1 MHASIFTILAASS
14 LFMTSTLA
22 APANVDT
29 TTPTPGISATVTHLD
44 SKGMIDWKPAGNGG
58 RVATV
63 PGHVVASAHTELT
76 TTSRRLLLPRDGP
89 SAAVGGFT
97 NLGQIA
103 SYAASYAC
111 EKSGAYGVS
120 QTIESYATEACTAL
134 VAQVPLVPAAEKAW
148 QIYQSAAAA
157 GADGNSV
164 TTLFRFFTNTASA
177 PTLTQSI
184 CGTAFEDLTS
194 VVCQGKGDKGTATR
208 GGEIKIGTGDDYLM
222 IGIDP
227 NNA

>member
-1 MHASIFTILAASS
+1 MR
-14 LFMTSTLA
+14 STLA

-44 SKGMIDWKPAGNGG
+44 SKGMIEWKPAGNGG

-63 PGHVVASAHTELT
+63 PAHVVATAHTEL
-76 TTSRRLLLPRDGP
+76 TTSRRLLLTRDGP
-89 SAAVGGFT
+89 SADVGSFT

-111 EKSGAYGVS
+111 EQSGAYGVS

-164 TTLFRFFTNTASA
+164 TTIFRFFTNTASA
-177 PTLTQSI
+177 PTLT
-184 CGTAFEDLTS
+184 
-194 VVCQGKGDKGTATR
+194 
-208 GGEIKIGTGDDYLM
+208 
-222 IGIDP
+222 
-227 NNA
+227 

>member
-1 MHASIFTILAASS
+1 MHASLFTTLAASC

-22 APANVDT
+22 APANGNT
-29 TTPTPGISATVTHLD
+29 TTPTPGISATVNHLD
-44 SKGMIDWKPAGNGG
+44 SKSMIDWKPAGHGH
-58 RVATV
+58 VATV
-63 PGHVVASAHTELT
+63 PGHIVATAQTELT
-76 TTSRRLLLPRDGP
+76 TNRTTSRLLTRGGP
-89 SAAVGGFT
+89 SAAVGRFT

-134 VAQVPLVPAAEKAW
+134 VSQVPGVPTAEKAW
-148 QIYQSAAAA
+148 NIYQSATAP

-164 TTLFRFFTNTASA
+164 TTIFRFFYNTANA

-194 VVCQGKGDKGTATR
+194 VFCQGKGDKGTATR
-208 GGEIKIGTGDDYLM
+208 GGEIKIGSGDDYIM

-227 NNA
+227 NDA